1 MGASKSKI
9 PFTYADYKSLPEA
22 MDRRYELM
30 DGELCLVPA
39 PTTLHQFVSQNIEV
53 LLVAHVR
60 AARCGT
66 VLHAPVD
73 VVLGEGDE
81 RDVLQSDVVFVSRER
96 ASIVTL
102 AEVDGAPDLVIEILS
117 RGTKTRDRGYKRTR
131 YERARVREYWIVDP
145 DRETVDVFRLGPEG
159 FAPAAHYRRGDEL
172 ACAVVPGLSL
182 PVDEIFK
189 RWD

>member
-1 MGASKSKI
+1 VGATKSKI

-66 VLHAPVD
+66 VLHAPLD
-73 VVLGEGDE
+73 VVLGEGDD
-81 RDVLQSDVVFVSRER
+81 RDVLQPDIVFVSRER

-102 AEVDGAPDLVIEILS
+102 AEVAGAPDLVIEILS

-131 YERARVREYWIVDP
+131 YERARVNEYWIVDP
-145 DRETVDVFRLGPEG
+145 DRETIDVFRLGAEG

-172 ACAVVPGLSL
+172 ACAVIPGFRL

>member
-1 MGASKSKI
+1 VGATKSKI

-39 PTTLHQFVSQNIEV
+39 PTTLHQFVSQNIET

-60 AARCGT
+60 AARCGR
-66 VLHAPVD
+66 VLQGPVD
-73 VVLGEGDE
+73 VVLGEGDK
-81 RDVLQSDVVFVSRER
+81 RDVLQPDIVFVSRER
-96 ASIVTL
+96 PRIVTL
-102 AEVDGAPDLVIEILS
+102 AEVAGAPDLVIEILS
-117 RGTKTRDRGYKRTR
+117 RGTKTRDRGYKRAR

-159 FAPAAHYRRGDEL
+159 FAPALHYRRGDEL
-172 ACAVVPGLSL
+172 ECAVLPGFRV

>member
-1 MGASKSKI
+1 MGATKSKI

-39 PTTLHQFVSQNIEV
+39 PTTLHQFVSQNIVV

-73 VVLGEGDE
+73 VVLGEGDD
-81 RDVLQSDVVFVSRER
+81 RDVLQPDIVFVSRER
-96 ASIVTL
+96 ANIVTL
-102 AEVDGAPDLVIEILS
+102 AEVAGAPDLVIEILS

-131 YERARVREYWIVDP
+131 YERARVSEYWIVDP
-145 DRETVDVFRLGPEG
+145 DRETIDAFRLGAEG
-159 FAPAAHYRRGDEL
+159 FTPAVHYRPGDKL
-172 ACAVVPGLSL
+172 ACAVIPGLRL